1 MSTDCGSMQRGHV
14 ETASVVDFGG
24 MCGEDVL
31 DKTAE
36 TAKGCI
42 IKRGRLRLS
51 EVDIDGHGIYPIVV
65 DII

>member
-1 MSTDCGSMQRGHV
+1 V